1 MTIKVS
7 VRGVG
12 KAFGGV
18 AALSDVSF
26 DIQPGTVVGLIGP
39 NGAGKSTLF
48 NVMTNIDRADH
59 GVVELGG
66 HDVTGKLPHQ
76 IAGLGVAR
84 TFQTSRAFP
93 HLTVRENVLVG
104 GYLVKG
110 RAGAVAE
117 VLGTRGARKFD
128 KEMRARAD
136 RFVDAFGLNRWADQS
151 PSGLPPAAQKYVDL
165 ARAFMSSPRLLLLDE
180 PAAGLN
186 DSETEGMAEAI
197 KAAGRLGI
205 TVVVV
210 EHNMS
215 LLMGVADNVIVLD
228 AGAVIAVGPPDV
240 IRSDPTVIEAYFGQ
254 PVVSANV

>member
-1 MTIKVS
+1 MTMQVA

-12 KAFGGV
+12 KSFGGV

-26 DIQPGTVVGLIGP
+26 NVAAGSVTGLIGP

-48 NVMTNIDRADH
+48 NVLTNIDRPDA
-59 GVVELGG
+59 GTVEYDGRSAA
-66 HDVTGKLPHQ
+66 GKLPHE

-104 GYLVKG
+104 GYLAEN
-110 RAGAVAE
+110 RAGALAE
-117 VLGTRGARKFD
+117 VLGTRKARRFD
-128 KEMRARAD
+128 KAMRIRAD
-136 RFVDAFGLNRWADQS
+136 GFVDAFGLGRWADES
-151 PSGLPPAAQKYVDL
+151 PTGLPPAAQKYVDL

-186 DSETEGMAEAI
+186 DRETEGMAEAI

-205 TVVVV
+205 TAIVV

-215 LLMGVADNVIVLD
+215 LLMGVADDVVVLD
-228 AGAVIAVGPPDV
+228 AGKVIATGTPAE
-240 IRSDPTVIEAYFGQ
+240 IRSDPRVIEAYFGQ
-254 PVVSANV
+254 PVASVDV